1 MSEEGPYS
9 PHTPPE
15 PHTPF
20 HAPPPEPDELFD
32 IRGTLEIG
40 AYYHVNFQNEEEPR
54 SVHLTYIHWPGASTT
69 DNNKWT
75 AYPARNVTGKNAPH
89 HIALLGFHDRF
100 TDITIEISCSDI
112 LDSSGVSIQKHVI
125 GHRGDRTGAMT
136 LTLSDA
142 VKSRGIRIYQPIF
155 LAPPYPAPLRP
166 QPPAAIPGVLL
177 RPGEAFG
184 GRRRRNTRKRRS
196 KRSKKTRK
204 HVRR

>member
-15 PHTPF
+15 PHTPY
-20 HAPPPEPDELFD
+20 HAPPPEPDEIFD
-32 IRGTLEIG
+32 IRGTLRINKI
-40 AYYHVNFQNEEEPR
+40 YNIHFPNEETPKQVQLIAVDFR
-54 SVHLTYIHWPGASTT
+54 WAHTV
-69 DNNKWT
+69 DNNKWESPIM
-75 AYPARNVTGKNAPH
+75 AINRNTHTEIMNPSGAGLVFKTLYGGPNSEK
-89 HIALLGFHDRF
+89 IWLGSYYF
-100 TDITIEISCSDI
+100 

-125 GHRGDRTGAMT
+125 GHRGDRTGAAT

-142 VKSRGIRIYQPIF
+142 VKSRGIRIAEVLP
-155 LAPPYPAPLRP
+155 PAPM
-166 QPPAAIPGVLL
+166 APGY
-177 RPGEAFG
+177 G